1 MKEVVSAA
9 GVPTA
14 RYGAFDELEP
24 ALAFLRGLPGPYVV
38 KTDGLAAGKGVLVT
52 VDLAEAE
59 ADVRAKLSGKA
70 FGAAGTSVVI
80 EEGMVG
86 PEVSRSEEHNSELP
100 SLMRISY
107 AVFC

>member
-38 KTDGLAAGKGVLVT
+38 KTEGLAAGTGVLVT

-59 ADVRAKLSGKA
+59 ADVRAKLSGEA
-70 FGAAGTSVVI
+70 FGAAGTSVVTAAGRVAS
-80 EEGMVG
+80 EWVGFALWARGMASWWG
-86 PEVSRSEEHNSELP
+86 RG
-100 SLMRISY
+100 
-107 AVFC
+107 